1 MTEEEKEQIASKIVD
16 TIEVLTGT
24 ESKEEKKKK
33 IKETLFET
41 KEEDLLLEESWEND
55 YTTKLKAKKKGE

>member
-16 TIEVLTGT
+16 TIEVLTNN
-24 ESKEEKKKK
+24 ENKEEKKKK

-41 KEEDLLLEESWEND
+41 KEDDLLLEES
-55 YTTKLKAKKKGE
+55 

>member
-41 KEEDLLLEESWEND
+41 KEEDLLLEES
-55 YTTKLKAKKKGE
+55 